1 MKSTLID
8 GKPIYGND
16 VAAMPMVDQL
26 AAFVVGTKYEDLSEI
41 ALYQEKIRILDAL
54 ACAIGALDGDPI
66 KMIRAQITDF
76 GGEGLC
82 TLIGGGRT
90 APDRAALY
98 NSALIRYLDFNDS
111 YLAKGET
118 CHPSDNIGA
127 ILAACEY
134 AGSSGRDLLT
144 ALAVAYQVQCRLSDV
159 APVRAKGFDHTTQG
173 SFAVA
178 AGVAR
183 ALELDQSRTANAIA
197 ISGTAFNA
205 LRVTRTGALSNW
217 KGLAYPNT
225 AFGALHAA
233 FLAMRGITGPG
244 EVFEGNKG
252 FMDTIS
258 GVFELD
264 WSKEDLDRIPQTIV
278 KRYNAEIHSQSTIE
292 GVLELKQEY
301 QFTGADIHRI
311 DIDIFDVAYNIIGGG
326 EEGEKITVHT
336 KEEADH
342 SLPYIVAVAI
352 LDDQVMPEQYLP
364 ERIDGQD
371 VQTLLRK
378 VLVRPL
384 DEFSRR
390 FPAEMPSRIRITL
403 NDGRVLTG
411 EKRDYEGFLTRP
423 MGWNT
428 ITKKF
433 EQLTQARISPQLQG
447 EIEDAVANLENIRV
461 SELTNLL
468 GQIK

>member
-1 MKSTLID
+1 ML
-8 GKPIYGND
+8 
-16 VAAMPMVDQL
+16 DQL
-26 AAFVVGTKYEDLSEI
+26 AAFVVGTKYETLSETAI
-41 ALYQEKIRILDAL
+41 HQAKIRILDAL
-54 ACAIGALDGDPI
+54 ACAIGALDAEPI
-66 KMIRAQITDF
+66 RVIWSQIMAF

-90 APDRAALY
+90 APDRAAFY
-98 NSALIRYLDFNDS
+98 NSALVRYLDFNDG
-111 YLAKGET
+111 YLAEGET
-118 CHPSDNIGA
+118 CHPSDNLGA
-127 ILAACEY
+127 VLAACEY
-134 AGSSGRDLLT
+134 VDGSGKDLLT

-159 APVRAKGFDHTTQG
+159 APVRAKGFDHTTLG

-183 ALELDQSRTANAIA
+183 ALQLEQHKTANAIA
-197 ISGTAFNA
+197 ISGTAYNA
-205 LRVTRTGALSNW
+205 LRVTRTGLLSNW

-225 AFGALHAA
+225 AFGALHAT
-233 FLAMRGITGPG
+233 FLAMRGITGPS

-252 FMDTIS
+252 FMETIA
-258 GVFELD
+258 GPFELD
-264 WSKEDLDRIPQTIV
+264 WSKENLERITQTIV
-278 KRYNAEIHSQSTIE
+278 KKYNAELHSQSTIE

-301 QFTGADIHRI
+301 GFSAADIRQI
-311 DIDIFDVAYNIIGGG
+311 DIEIFDVAYNIIGGG

-352 LDDQVMPEQYLP
+352 LDDQVMPEQYLA
-364 ERIDGQD
+364 ERIGSQD
-371 VQTLLRK
+371 VQALLRK
-378 VLVRPL
+378 VIVRPS

-390 FPAEMPSRIRITL
+390 FPAEMPSRIHITL
-403 NDGRVLTG
+403 SNGQVLTK

-433 EQLTQARISPQLQG
+433 EQLSQARIAPQLQR
-447 EIEDAVANLENIRV
+447 EIEDAVANLENIQV
-461 SELTNLL
+461 SELMNLL
-468 GQIK
+468 GKIK